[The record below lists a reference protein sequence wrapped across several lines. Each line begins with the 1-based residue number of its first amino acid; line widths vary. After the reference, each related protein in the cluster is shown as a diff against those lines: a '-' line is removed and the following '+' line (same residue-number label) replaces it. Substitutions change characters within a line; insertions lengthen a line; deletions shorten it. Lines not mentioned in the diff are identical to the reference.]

1 MKPFFFGES
10 RRQLFGVYHPASNER
25 ASRSHAV
32 LLCYPGIQEY
42 NMTHCAFRKL
52 ASSLADQG
60 FPSLRFDYFA
70 TGDSMGDASEG
81 DPDEWVLNVSSAA
94 AQLKEMSGA
103 GSISVVGMRLG
114 ATLAAKAC
122 SEGLAVRNL
131 VVWDPVVR
139 GHDYLR
145 ELRALDAEQR
155 ILRLLPSAPR
165 RPHEP
170 ELLGMP
176 FPRVLERAI
185 EKLDMLA
192 LRMTHAENVAV
203 VVSEDKPVY
212 RDLSNALR
220 TAGKKVAF
228 TVAPDAFSGATAA
241 TGIEELLW
249 SKPLVAIAESLVGAE
264 P

>member
-10 RRQLFGVYHPASNER
+10 GRQLFGVYHPASSEP
-25 ASRSHAV
+25 SGGGHAV

-42 NMTHCAFRKL
+42 NMTHWAYRKL
-52 ASSLADQG
+52 GTLLAGQG

-81 DPDEWVLNVSSAA
+81 DPDEWVRNIWSAA
-94 AQLKEMSGA
+94 AKLKDLSGA
-103 GSISVVGMRLG
+103 SCISVVGMRLG
-114 ATLAAKAC
+114 ATLAAAAC

-131 VVWDPVVR
+131 VLWDPVVH

-155 ILRLLPSAPR
+155 ILRLLPRASR
-165 RPHEP
+165 RPSVP

-176 FPRVLERAI
+176 FPRMLESAI

-192 LRMTHAENVAV
+192 LRMSHAENVV
-203 VVSEDKPVY
+203 VMVSEDKPVY
-212 RDLSNALR
+212 RDLSGALR
-220 TAGKKVAF
+220 TAGRKVAF
-228 TVAPDAFSGATAA
+228 TVAADAFSGATAA
-241 TGIEELLW
+241 TGVEELLW
-249 SKPLVAIAESLVGAE
+249 SEPLVAITESLGGSK
-264 P
+264 